1 MWPESGDTQGALQMG
16 IWCSTGFQ
24 SFHDACLDL
33 LHLWV
38 RFWTWTKRSS
48 LAMDNDKFRQGYVE
62 YKMFSWWMRGFNF
75 KTVISTWGTFWA
87 IITIAFAINYK
98 VVITCIWESLNI
110 TIRHIFFQ
118 INLPVRI
125 MAFHVLRRYCWHGA
139 SLWRFSLCLAR
150 LVTENFL
157 VYVHHI

>member
-1 MWPESGDTQGALQMG
+1 MYAWTCFIYGWDFELVQKGAVWPWIM
-16 IWCSTGFQ
+16 
-24 SFHDACLDL
+24 
-33 LHLWV
+33 V
-38 RFWTWTKRSS
+38 S
-48 LAMDNDKFRQGYVE
+48 LGRDVE

-110 TIRHIFFQ
+110 TIRHFSFQ

-125 MAFHVLRRYCWHGA
+125 MAFHVPRRYCWHDA